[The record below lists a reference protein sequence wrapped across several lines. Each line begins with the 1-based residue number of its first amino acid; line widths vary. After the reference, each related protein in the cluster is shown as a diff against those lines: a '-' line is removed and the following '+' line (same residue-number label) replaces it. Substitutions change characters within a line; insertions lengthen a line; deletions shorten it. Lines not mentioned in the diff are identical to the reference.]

1 MTAGCWDAP
10 LWRWDLAEAISITT
24 ARVSKKIWEGK
35 IKDYFKGGRHQ
46 RKGRLIEKG
55 RGEYPLRSMKKT
67 FSSDIPKIRN
77 FCKIPKPSPS
87 SKAVHAPPFSL
98 YFSNIIIYK
107 PYGLNA
113 TIDTAIYINL
123 KVTLTHSQKSFFW
136 HISDIYQY
144 IS

>member
-10 LWRWDLAEAISITT
+10 LWHWDLAEAISITT

-67 FSSDIPKIRN
+67 FFFIQY
-77 FCKIPKPSPS
+77 
-87 SKAVHAPPFSL
+87 SKNSKFQAVHAPPFSL

-113 TIDTAIYINL
+113 TIDTSIYINL
-123 KVTLTHSQKSFFW
+123 KVTLTHSRKSFFW